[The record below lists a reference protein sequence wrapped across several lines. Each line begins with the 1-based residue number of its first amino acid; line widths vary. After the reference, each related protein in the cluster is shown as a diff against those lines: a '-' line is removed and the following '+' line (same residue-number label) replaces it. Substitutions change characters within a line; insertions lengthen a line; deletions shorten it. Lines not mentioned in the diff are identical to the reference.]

1 MGHTIKLAAVGA
13 VAFMVLDGVWLGLLM
28 KNFYRDQLAP
38 IVRLA
43 DGGIAPNWPAAF
55 VVYVLLGTGIALF
68 VIPRASTVP
77 LGGGLGALFGLV
89 VYGVYDFTNYS
100 TLRQWPFVLTLADIG
115 VGSGGVGRRAR
126 RPSGSWLDEQTTRG
140 ARRAI
145 RSAPSPS

>member
-1 MGHTIKLAAVGA
+1 MGDTLKLAAIGA
-13 VAFMVLDGVWLGLLM
+13 VAFMVLDGIWLGVLM

-68 VIPRASTVP
+68 VIPRASTALPTAVY
-77 LGGGLGALFGLV
+77 GALFGLV

-100 TLRQWPFVLTLADIG
+100 TLRQYPLVLALADVAWG
-115 VGSGGVGRRAR
+115 VVACSAAASAVRFFAR
-126 RPSGSWLDEQTTRG
+126 
-140 ARRAI
+140 
-145 RSAPSPS
+145 

>member
-1 MGHTIKLAAVGA
+1 MGETIKLAALGA
-13 VAFMVLDGVWLGLLM
+13 VAFMVLDGIWLGVLM

-68 VIPRASTVP
+68 VIPRAATVSSAA
-77 LGGGLGALFGLV
+77 GYGALFGLV

-100 TLRQWPFVLTLADIG
+100 TLRQWPFVLTLAY
-115 VGSGGVGRRAR
+115 VA
-126 RPSGSWLDEQTTRG
+126 WG
-140 ARRAI
+140 AAA
-145 RSAPSPS
+145 SAVAAMVVRIVVR

>member
-1 MGHTIKLAAVGA
+1 MGDTIKLAAIGA

-68 VIPRASTVP
+68 VIPRAPTVS
-77 LGGGLGALFGLV
+77 LAAGYGALFGLV

-100 TLRQWPFVLTLADIG
+100 TLRQWPFVLTLADVAWGTAASAAAAVAVRI
-115 VGSGGVGRRAR
+115 VAR
-126 RPSGSWLDEQTTRG
+126 
-140 ARRAI
+140 
-145 RSAPSPS
+145 

>member
-1 MGHTIKLAAVGA
+1 MTLTLKLAAVGA
-13 VAFMVLDGVWLGLLM
+13 VTFMVLDGVWLGLLM

-68 VIPRASTVP
+68 VMPRATTISSAA
-77 LGGGLGALFGLV
+77 GYGALFGLV

-100 TLRQWPFVLTLADIG
+100 TLRQWPFALTLVDVAWGTLASAAAALVMWI
-115 VGSGGVGRRAR
+115 VAR
-126 RPSGSWLDEQTTRG
+126 
-140 ARRAI
+140 
-145 RSAPSPS
+145 